1 MLCSFGD
8 CGGIEEEQLL
18 LKHPMLIDQ
27 ALPRYLFFTGKGGVG
42 KTSVACATA
51 VSLTRQGKSVLV
63 VSTDPASN
71 LDEVLGTPLGV
82 SPTPVHGV
90 PRLLAMNLDPVAA
103 AAAYRERIVGPYRS
117 VLPAA
122 SVRSIEEQLSGACT
136 VEIAAFD
143 EFAKLIGEPALTES
157 FDHVV
162 FDTAPTGH
170 TLRLLELPAAWSGYI
185 EAAPGGVS
193 CLGPLAGLHGHRQL
207 YAATHAALADSELT
221 AIVLV
226 ARPETTA
233 LLEAER
239 TRRELAEL
247 GIGRVQF
254 VLNGVFSA
262 TDSQDSVARVLEGR
276 GHAAIRSMPL
286 ELARLPRTELP
297 LCAFAP
303 VGVERLE
310 AMVGGRDVAPVISDP
325 GPSVDAHAGLD
336 ALIER
341 LARQDAGVIF
351 TMGKGGVGKTTIAR
365 ALAQGLVERR
375 KRVHLTTTDPAFDR
389 ELFGSSP
396 GDSFTVSCLDG
407 EAETRAYVEEV
418 LRETA
423 SGLDQAARDLVE
435 EELRSPCTQEVA
447 VFRAF
452 ARLVAEGTSGFV
464 VVDTAPTGHTLLLL
478 DAAEAYHREVARSS
492 GQVPEAVRRLLP
504 RLRDPSFAK
513 VIIVTLPE
521 ATPVHEARAL
531 QADLVRAGIQPFAW
545 VVNQSLLPLEVS
557 DPVLRARRAAEPR
570 FMKEVR
576 EVAPLLAVEPFSSS
590 APTAAPAGVSK
601 QHALPPEVLR
611 Q

>member
-1 MLCSFGD
+1 
-8 CGGIEEEQLL
+8 
-18 LKHPMLIDQ
+18 MLIDRT
-27 ALPRYLFFTGKGGVG
+27 LPRYLFFTGKGGVG

-51 VSLTRQGKSVLV
+51 VALSRQGKRVLV

-71 LDEVLGTPLGV
+71 LDEVLGTRLGV
-82 SPTPVHGV
+82 SPTPVEGV
-90 PRLLAMNLDPVAA
+90 PGLLAMNLDPVAA
-103 AAAYRERIVGPYRS
+103 AVAYRERIVGPYRS
-117 VLPAA
+117 VLPEA

-143 EFAKLIGEPALTES
+143 EFAKLIGEPASTKS

-193 CLGPLAGLHGHRQL
+193 CLGPLAGLNGQRQL
-207 YAATHAALADSELT
+207 YAASRAALADPEQT

-239 TRRELAEL
+239 TRRELGEL
-247 GIGRVQF
+247 EIRRVQL
-254 VLNGVFSA
+254 VLNGVFGA
-262 TDSQDSVARVLEGR
+262 TDHRDSLAKFLEGR
-276 GHAAIRSMPL
+276 GRAAIGSMPV

-297 LCAFAP
+297 LYSFAP

-310 AMVGGRDVAPVISDP
+310 AMVGGRDTNAVPNDPRPPVD
-325 GPSVDAHAGLD
+325 GYAGLD
-336 ALIER
+336 ALVAE

-365 ALAQGLVERR
+365 ALAQGLVERG

-389 ELFGSSP
+389 ELFGSGH
-396 GDSFTVSCLDG
+396 GDSFKVSCLDV
-407 EAETRAYVEEV
+407 EAETRAYVDEV
-418 LRETA
+418 LRDAA
-423 SGLDQAARDLVE
+423 SDLDHAARALVE

-452 ARLVAEGTSGFV
+452 ARVVAEGTSGFV

-492 GQVPEAVRRLLP
+492 GQVPEAVRQLLP
-504 RLRDPSFAK
+504 RLRDSSFAK

-557 DPVLRARRAAEPR
+557 DLVLQARRTAEPR
-570 FMKEVR
+570 FLEEVR
-576 EVAPLLAVEPFSSS
+576 EVAPRLAVEPF
-590 APTAAPAGVSK
+590 AHGTFIRAATGVSK
-601 QHALPPEVLR
+601 QQALPSEVTS